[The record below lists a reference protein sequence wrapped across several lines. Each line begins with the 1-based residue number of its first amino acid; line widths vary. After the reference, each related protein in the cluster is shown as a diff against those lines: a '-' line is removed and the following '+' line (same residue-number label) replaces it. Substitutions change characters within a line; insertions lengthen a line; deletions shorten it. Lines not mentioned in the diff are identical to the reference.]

1 MRFTNTNSL
10 FSRLLETVFVLASLA
25 IVALLSLVADGARAQ
40 DNYVPIV
47 EPLQIAQKRAAA
59 EAAPRGQDEPLLV
72 SVSPET
78 QLVLPIEEEESR
90 LEILAEA
97 KSGPLSLAQTQNA
110 QILPSDLELF
120 GYDIF
125 TRVPSTFAP
134 VEGVPVPASY
144 VIGPGDNLVVQLYGK
159 RNVEYQLVVT
169 RDGDILIP
177 EYGPVKVAGLSFD
190 EAEQLLTEGFERRVI
205 GTRAVVTM
213 GRLRTIQVRLAG
225 DVVQPG
231 IYTVG
236 GLSTLIDALLTTGG
250 VRSTGSLRNIQLVR
264 GGKRVASLDLYDLL
278 LRGQSGKDWY
288 LAHND
293 TIFVPP
299 IGPVVYVG
307 GEVQRPAIYE
317 LRGEQSLGQVIDMA
331 GGLLATASLPDSHI
345 ERIRQGGFRTL
356 LDFSGQGSDDQ
367 IRRLAIRNG
376 DFLRVLP
383 LEDQLQDVVL
393 VSGQVERPGGYQYRE
408 GMRITDLVPTAEALL
423 PGADVD
429 FVLVKRE
436 DPATL
441 RTEVLYSRLL
451 QAMEQPGGVADLV
464 LQARDQLIVFNLAQ
478 PREQALADI
487 VAEMELQGT
496 DYRPARVIESRGAV
510 RFPGRLPLQE
520 GARLLDVVALS
531 GGLLTGADQHYGLI
545 ARTLYPSRD
554 IALLSFS
561 LAAAE
566 SGAQADANPLLLAGD
581 RIYFFEQGGS
591 REELVAPELERL
603 RRQASFG
610 AHEQLVTVM
619 GEVHHGGTY
628 PLESGMRASD
638 LLCAAGGLT
647 RKAYG
652 VTAELSRISYAVDG
666 DNSTEHRPLD
676 SVALL
681 EICDWQRRLAT
692 GDASEAEFLAVY
704 RDDVRNPEL
713 ERMDQLAFSEK
724 AGWVER
730 ATVTLSGEVV
740 HPGVYA
746 IDRGETLC
754 QVLERAGGLDED
766 AYSFGAVF
774 TRESVRAMQQQ
785 TIDQMHAQ
793 LDDPMVDLSLS
804 HSFNYDSKSSREW
817 GGKQDYLKAI
827 QQLEKAQANGRM
839 VIDLDDA
846 AKCRSR
852 SDVVLEDGDTLHV
865 PVEPDYVQVAG
876 QVYVPTSHLYSEDRK
891 IGDYIELSGGHTI
904 LGQLKHAYVIQANGE
919 VLNFKGSRTSSRIA
933 RKSVSPGARIY
944 VPLNVDRMNG
954 TEKAQTWVQTLVNSA
969 ILAGVIL

>member
-785 TIDQMHAQ
+785 TIDQLHAQ
-793 LDDPMVDLSLS
+793 LDDLMVDLSLS